1 MRRVYLALLSVQV
14 LFGLWPVAGA
24 AVLHEVSPQA
34 LIGFRLF
41 LGAPCLLMAA
51 RALTPAAERRAFQ
64 RSDWPKLFGLALLG
78 ISANQILFV
87 EGLKRAGPINASVL
101 LLIIPAVTLLSATL
115 LGRERPSRLRLLGV
129 GIAIS
134 GALGLVGV
142 ERFQLDDSR
151 MLGNLLLLLNSTSY
165 AVFLVLARPLI
176 ARLGS
181 LRVMTW
187 VFVLG
192 AVQCAP
198 YSLGSFLALDPLALP
213 TWALWSLAFILVG
226 PTLLTYLLNGYAL
239 GRVESSVVA
248 VFIYLQPLIAT
259 SAAWLILDQV
269 PRKRTWIAGAVIVVG
284 VALSAEL
291 WRLLLPKRAAAQ
303 G

>member
-24 AVLHEVSPQA
+24 AVLREVTPQA

-41 LGAPCLLMAA
+41 LGAPCLLLAA
-51 RALTPAAERRAFQ
+51 RVLAPGPPQARVQGA
-64 RSDWPKLFGLALLG
+64 DWLKLFGLALLG

-101 LLIIPAVTLLSATL
+101 LLIIPAVTLLAATL
-115 LGRERPSRLRLLGV
+115 LRREHPSRLRLLGV

-134 GALGLVGV
+134 GALGLVEV
-142 ERFQLDDSR
+142 ERFQLDDGR

-213 TWALWSLAFILVG
+213 NWALWSLGFILVG

-239 GRVESSVVA
+239 GRVESSLVA

-269 PRKRTWIAGAVIVVG
+269 PRRRTWIAGAVIVVG
-284 VALSAEL
+284 VALSAQP
-291 WRLLLPKRAAAQ
+291 WKLLLPKRAVA
-303 G
+303 